1 MLHTNTTGDY
11 ANRTRICEWKVMMR
25 MTDSVIIDTGVDG
38 NVCPAFIS
46 ALRKWAG
53 GAESK
58 AKDYLVNRAPGGMIR
73 NR

>member
-1 MLHTNTTGDY
+1 MFQTNTTGHY
-11 ANRTRICEWKVMMR
+11 ANRTRICECKVMMR
-25 MTDSVIIDTGVDG
+25 MADSVIIDTGVDG

-53 GAESK
+53 GAEPKNYVVS
-58 AKDYLVNRAPGGMIR
+58 RAPGEMIC

>member
-1 MLHTNTTGDY
+1 MLQTNTTGDY
-11 ANRTRICEWKVMMR
+11 ANRTRICECKVLMR
-25 MTDSVIIDTGVDG
+25 MTDSVIIDTGVDR

-53 GAESK
+53 GAEPK
-58 AKDYLVNRAPGGMIR
+58 AKDYLVNRAPGGMIC